1 MNLII
6 TEKFLLSD
14 LNAGDDVIDFRNI
27 ESIDSFGVVSLLCSI
42 QTRSARR
49 PQKILLGNPE
59 VLDRL
64 LKAGFFDEL
73 KRRCRDKVTWDESIL
88 PISINANNGDILTL
102 VRYGNVSGDERRI
115 ADDFKEQ
122 LSPYGFSENLLC
134 AGNVIIG
141 EAGANS
147 HTHSHSPSHI
157 MVDGS
162 VPLKSLRIGIADIG
176 QGIAITLRENP
187 DHAGLDD
194 PHALLTALKV
204 NVSSWHGVNRGKGLT
219 EILKWTMSYKGILR
233 IDSGGRTVM
242 INCGTPAP
250 TCESSPCDDLHGT
263 RMGIVLNDGPFADVS
278 RKNADE
284 LATKLLEEL

>member
-1 MNLII
+1 MNLVI
-6 TEKFLLSD
+6 TEKFLLSE
-14 LNAGDDVIDFRNI
+14 LNSGDDIIDFRNI
-27 ESIDSFGVVSLLCSI
+27 ESIDSFGVVSLLCAI
-42 QTRSARR
+42 QSRSARR
-49 PQKILLGNPE
+49 PQKILLGRPE

-64 LKAGFFDEL
+64 IKAGFFDEL
-73 KRRCRDKVTWDESIL
+73 KRRCRGQVTWDEASL
-88 PISINANNGDILTL
+88 SAVINYGGSDVLTP

-122 LSPYGFSENLLC
+122 LSAHGFSENLLC

-147 HTHSHSPSHI
+147 HTHSHSPSHM

-162 VPLKSLRIGIADIG
+162 IVPSKSLRIGIADIG
-176 QGIAITLRENP
+176 QGIANTLRTNP

-194 PHALLTALKV
+194 PHALLTALKT

-233 IDSGGRTVM
+233 IDSGGRSVV
-242 INCGTPAP
+242 INCGTP
-250 TCESSPCDDLHGT
+250 TCESAPCDDLHGT
-263 RMGIVLNDGPFADVS
+263 RMGIILNDGPFVDVS

-284 LATKLLEEL
+284 LATNLLEEL